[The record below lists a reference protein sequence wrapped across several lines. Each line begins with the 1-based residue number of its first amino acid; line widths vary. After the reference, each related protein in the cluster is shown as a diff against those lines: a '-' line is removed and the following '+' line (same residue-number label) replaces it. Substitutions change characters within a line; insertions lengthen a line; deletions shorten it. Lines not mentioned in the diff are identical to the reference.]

1 MKNLM
6 ASELEKDSS
15 HEEDADSDGEM
26 GKYLKLK
33 IGMDEKRKD
42 SLLEEK
48 EQKQKHQTH
57 LNLFE

>member
-1 MKNLM
+1 M
-6 ASELEKDSS
+6 
-15 HEEDADSDGEM
+15 
-26 GKYLKLK
+26 K

-48 EQKQKHQTH
+48 EQNQKKQTH